1 MQRGQR
7 ISRRHEIKY
16 GTENVTD
23 PLGEPSGFSAVTGI
37 PVVRIALSRSPACE
51 LTFAGSLQTS
61 NKRLRKAR
69 NRENYRFRFQARR
82 GDVEK

>member
-37 PVVRIALSRSPACE
+37 PVVRIAL
-51 LTFAGSLQTS
+51 
-61 NKRLRKAR
+61 
-69 NRENYRFRFQARR
+69 
-82 GDVEK
+82 